1 MKLTQKLLSYL
12 HRTFSK
18 DPVQFLALR
27 LRYDGGMTWKIEDAV
42 LTTVV
47 AGGTGAALDVELG
60 QYSIAELADYLR
72 DQPGYT
78 VEFEVL
84 TEASTLSARI
94 LLDGSNDQDKS
105 NGDHLYAYTS
115 LTWAYLEAN
124 AFELKAARE
133 QIYQMLRQ
141 MSVPTGEG
149 EWLDEIGDYYNVRR
163 RNGEIDSLY
172 GPRIVQEVIRPRNN
186 NKAIELAISQA
197 TGGLPS
203 KVIDVTLT
211 GDLYPLHDGSINYD
225 GIEVYNSTG
234 KAVRNLFDVEYAFD
248 LLGSEDIAPFQAR
261 VLALIDQ
268 FRSAGT
274 HLRQILLA
282 GGEIVDTVTLAPS
295 DTTDFVIDLTVADD
309 VDAQTEELAVS
320 GELALTDAVD
330 AAADGDLG
338 LNSLSVHAYNGV
350 HDHGGTDRV
359 VKYNSGLTVTE
370 TL

>member
-12 HRTFSK
+12 HRAFSK

-42 LTTVV
+42 LTTTVT
-47 AGGTGAALDVELG
+47 AGTGEALQVDLG
-60 QYSIAELADYLR
+60 QYSIAELADFLR

-141 MSVPTGEG
+141 MSAPTGEG

-172 GPRIVQEVIRPRNN
+172 GPRIVQEVSRPRNN
-186 NKAIELAISQA
+186 NKAIELAISQS

-211 GDLYPLHDGSINYD
+211 GDLYPLHDGAISYD
-225 GIEVYNSTG
+225 GAEVYNPTG

-248 LLGSEDIAPFQAR
+248 LLGSEAIAPFQAR

-282 GGEIVDTVTLAPS
+282 GGEIVDDVMLDPS
-295 DTTDFVIDLTVADD
+295 DSAYLVIDLALIETIA
-309 VDAQTEELAVS
+309 AQTEVFAVA
-320 GELALTDAVD
+320 GDLALIDT
-330 AAADGDLG
+330 AAQTVDGDLG
-338 LNSLSVHAYNGV
+338 LNSLSVHTYNGV
-350 HDHGGTDRV
+350 HDHGGTGRV
-359 VKYNSGLTVTE
+359 VKYDSGLTVTE